1 MPLKKTSAR
10 ARARDKTRHRLQE
23 ISLRLFVRRGYA
35 GTTVRD
41 IADAAGLS
49 VGLMFHYFPSKQAL
63 LEEHARNIDAGT
75 ASLAR
80 QLASATRPLE
90 TFSAVAATV
99 LESMTDARTRDLFL
113 LASQILSL
121 DSIPRP
127 VKRLVSATRS
137 IDASVPL
144 IARGQR
150 LREIRAGDPKAL
162 AIAFWGALQGIAEVL
177 VWYRHARVP
186 GSEEVLGLLR
196 PSGDAEPTV
205 RPSAGARSPRR
216 GSAPA
221 TPRRTAGHRN
231 R

>member
-1 MPLKKTSAR
+1 MSLKAASAR
-10 ARARDKTRHRLQE
+10 SQARDKTRRRLQE

-63 LEEHARNIDAGT
+63 LEEHARNIDAAT

-80 QLASATRPLE
+80 ELSSAARPLE
-90 TFSAVAATV
+90 AFAAVAATV
-99 LESMTDARTRDLFL
+99 LESMRDAGTRDLFL
-113 LASQILSL
+113 LANQILSL
-121 DSIPRP
+121 DSIPP
-127 VKRLVSATRS
+127 AVKRLLSATRS

-150 LREIRAGDPKAL
+150 CGEIRVGDPKAL

-177 VWYRHARVP
+177 VWYPHSHVP
-186 GSEEVLGLLR
+186 QSEAVLGLLR
-196 PSGDAEPTV
+196 PSGATGPAV
-205 RPSAGARSPRR
+205 RTATGAGRPRR
-216 GSAPA
+216 
-221 TPRRTAGHRN
+221 RRA
-231 R
+231 

>member
-1 MPLKKTSAR
+1 MSLKAASAR
-10 ARARDKTRHRLQE
+10 SQARDRTRRRLQE

-63 LEEHARNIDAGT
+63 LEEHARNIDAAT

-80 QLASATRPLE
+80 RLSSATRPLE
-90 TFSAVAATV
+90 TFAAVAATI
-99 LESMTDARTRDLFL
+99 LESMGDAGTRDLFL
-113 LASQILSL
+113 LANQILSL
-121 DSIPRP
+121 DSIPP
-127 VKRLVSATRS
+127 AVKRMVSATRS

-150 LREIRAGDPKAL
+150 RGEIRVGDPKAL

-177 VWYRHARVP
+177 VWYPHSHVP
-186 GSEEVLGLLR
+186 ESEEVLGLLR
-196 PSGDAEPTV
+196 PPGDAGPAV
-205 RPSAGARSPRR
+205 RPATAARSPRR
-216 GSAPA
+216 
-221 TPRRTAGHRN
+221 RRA
-231 R
+231 